1 MTDRIL
7 FIDDEKNV
15 LSAFQRM
22 LRSDFDVTVAVGG
35 EEAFAKIA
43 SSPPFA
49 VVVCDMRMPG
59 IDGVATLKRIG
70 TEAPDSVRIMLTGN
84 ADQETA
90 IRAINEGHIFRFLT
104 KPCPDD
110 VLRATLKA
118 AVRQH
123 ELVTA
128 EKTLLEKTL
137 AGSVRVLMD
146 VLSVAQPEAFGRASR
161 ARAWSGPL
169 AKALKIR
176 NVWEIQIA
184 AMLASVG
191 LIAVPPDVVAKAEQ
205 GRALSPAEQDVLAH
219 APETAHR
226 LLAHIPR
233 LQNVAAMVLHQDRG
247 FDGSGLPSN
256 GPVGKAIPEGA
267 RVLRLLKDL
276 AAAGSADMPDAAMFA
291 KVSARSAAY
300 DPEVLAAAHQ
310 LWAGAEAVAAA
321 AVAAENAPAQR
332 SVTIDGL
339 LPGDRLVSDIVLESG
354 KLLLG
359 AGLKVTMAQIER
371 LKSFKRL
378 EKIREPLTVERGTGG
393 ANATA

>member
-1 MTDRIL
+1 VAERIL

-15 LSAFQRM
+15 LSAFQRL
-22 LRSDFDVTVAVGG
+22 LRGDFNVTVAQGA
-35 EEAFAKIA
+35 EEAFAAISA
-43 SSPPFA
+43 APPFP

-59 IDGVATLKRIG
+59 LDGIDTLKRIAS
-70 TEAPDSVRIMLTGN
+70 ESPDSVRIMLTGN

-90 IRAINEGHIFRFLT
+90 VRAINEGHIFRFLT

-110 VLRATLKA
+110 LLRATLKA
-118 AVRQH
+118 GLRQY

-161 ARAWSGPL
+161 ARAWAGQL
-169 AKALKIR
+169 AKALDLR

-184 AMLASVG
+184 ALVSPIG
-191 LIAVPPDVVAKAEQ
+191 LISVPPAVVEKSER
-205 GRALSPAEQDVLAH
+205 GRPLSPAEQAILSH

-233 LQNVAAMVLHQDRG
+233 LQNVAAMVLYQDRG
-247 FDGSGLPSN
+247 FDGSGFPAA
-256 GPVGKAIPEGA
+256 GPVGKEIPEGA

-276 AAAGSADMPDAAMFA
+276 ARAGDSDSPDAAMIA
-291 KVSARSAAY
+291 EIRGRTAAY
-300 DPEVLAAAHQ
+300 DPDIL
-310 LWAGAEAVAAA
+310 VAARRLWGSA
-321 AVAAENAPAQR
+321 TGTDATKARVQKT
-332 SVTIDGL
+332 VTTEGL
-339 LPGDRLVSDIVLESG
+339 LPGDRLVTDIVLESG

-359 AGLKVTMAQIER
+359 AGAQVSMAQIER
-371 LKSFKRL
+371 LRSLKRL
-378 EKIREPLTVERGTGG
+378 ERIKEPLTVERVVERS
-393 ANATA
+393 AA